1 MCVVPSWF
9 GIFFINIPESIST
22 ELNKVTSHNPLS
34 SLLLWMLWIGIIIEF
49 MDRGSLE
56 FMLDDNLEVSEDVM
70 AAIVYQVLWGLG
82 YLHYDNRLV
91 RTVDRWLSA
100 E

>member
-1 MCVVPSWF
+1 M
-9 GIFFINIPESIST
+9 NSI
-22 ELNKVTSHNPLS
+22 LLCLS
-34 SLLLWMLWIGIIIEF
+34 NLHFHLSAIGIIIEF

-56 FMLDDNLEVSEDVM
+56 FMLDDNLEVSENVM

-91 RTVDRWLSA
+91 SDV
-100 E
+100 